1 MDRIKVLRLLGDAE
15 SSRGMLYEALAH
27 RFSDLEVASA
37 LFWHLALDQVARR
50 NVIQH
55 QARALVTEAGS
66 SRGLRL
72 DPIALLEITAAA
84 EAFHGRQPPPSLE
97 DAIDAGAS
105 LELRSLALF
114 RVDTLATSVEQEP
127 AFLATLRRGCE
138 RHLALLSALRAE
150 LEPPVSCPRREHGVV
165 DGSML
170 PADLGEVRDAKSGIR
185 VPGRLDALLRAAPD
199 LLLKVLD
206 SVQDGVYIIDRERR
220 ILYWNDAASRIAGL
234 EPEDVVG
241 FHCWDNRRCH
251 TDASGVERCSEGCPL
266 EAAMAGGTARGADL
280 HLRHRSGHKVPVS
293 VTVHPVGPGGGRAL
307 GELHVFREAPDE
319 SKLDLCRVELERLAY
334 LDCLTGLAN
343 RRYLEQA
350 LVSRL
355 DELQR
360 YGWGFG
366 LIFMDVDHFK
376 WVSDRH
382 GHQAGD
388 RLLRTIGRTL
398 AANVRL
404 SDLVGRWG
412 GDEFVV
418 VLGGVERA
426 QVETGAEK
434 LMRLVEQSQARAGG
448 STVRATVSGGAA
460 LARPGDTVESLL
472 SRCDEFM
479 YASKRS
485 GGGRVSM
492 EQAEQVERPGN
503 PERRLD
509 SPPRPASRPSKVQTP
524 ASR

>member
-1 MDRIKVLRLLGDAE
+1 
-15 SSRGMLYEALAH
+15 
-27 RFSDLEVASA
+27 
-37 LFWHLALDQVARR
+37 
-50 NVIQH
+50 
-55 QARALVTEAGS
+55 
-66 SRGLRL
+66 L

-84 EAFHGRQPPPSLE
+84 DAFHSRQPPPSLE

-114 RVDTLATSVEQEP
+114 RDDKVAASADQEP
-127 AFLATLRRGCE
+127 PFLVTLRRGCE
-138 RHLALLSALRAE
+138 RHLALLGALRAE
-150 LEPPVSCPRREHGVV
+150 AAPPEPGLRRDQGVV
-165 DGSML
+165 DGAEL
-170 PADLGEVRDAKSGIR
+170 PADLGEARDGEPGVRD
-185 VPGRLDALLRAAPD
+185 PGELDAFLRAAPE
-199 LLLKVLD
+199 LLLGVLD
-206 SVQDGVYIIDRERR
+206 AVRDGVYIVDRERR
-220 ILYWNDAASRIAGL
+220 ILYWNAAASRIAGL
-234 EPEDVVG
+234 EPADVVG
-241 FHCWDNRRCH
+241 FNCWDNRLCH
-251 TDASGVERCSEGCPL
+251 SDARGVERCSEECPL
-266 EAAMAGGTARGADL
+266 EAAMEGGTAREADL
-280 HLRHRSGHKVPVS
+280 YLRHRSGHRVQVA
-293 VTVHPVGPGGGRAL
+293 VTVQPIASRGGRAL
-307 GELHVFREAPDE
+307 GAVHVFREVPDD

-376 WVSDRH
+376 RVNDRH
-382 GHQAGD
+382 GHPAGD

-418 VLGGVERA
+418 ILGGVERA
-426 QVETGAEK
+426 RLETGANK
-434 LMRLVEQSQARAGG
+434 LMCLVEQSQTWAGR
-448 STVRATVSGGAA
+448 STLRATVSGGAA
-460 LARPGDTVESLL
+460 LARPEDTVESLL
-472 SRCDEFM
+472 SRCDELM

-485 GGGRVSM
+485 GGGRISV
-492 EQAEQVERPGN
+492 EPAEQVKRLGN
-503 PERRLD
+503 PEQRAD
-509 SPPRPASRPSKVQTP
+509 CSPWPASRPREAQSP